1 MSESTNS
8 EAVFGSDIKR
18 LPFKDLNELPRSKL
32 RGIEGGLSS

>member
-18 LPFKDLNELPRSKL
+18 LPFKDLIKASVRA
-32 RGIEGGLSS
+32 